1 MKQIVE
7 FINSNALYLCIILSV
22 ALHFLMLNR
31 RKKELKINSF
41 WIFMISILCNV
52 MCILA
57 SKLLYYLEYAISNNG
72 NLPRVIFD
80 TGFSFFG
87 TVYFAPIFY
96 ICVALILKLDV
107 KKVLDISTPAVL
119 ISSFCCRLNC
129 MFEGCCTGI
138 EILNTGINVPTREIE
153 LSCYLAIL
161 MLIIYKEKRNT
172 LKLRNSISNIFNN
185 IWSNSYDRR
194 TI

>member
-1 MKQIVE
+1 MEQIVE

-22 ALHFLMLNR
+22 VLHFLMLNR

-41 WIFMISILCNV
+41 WI
-52 MCILA
+52 
-57 SKLLYYLEYAISNNG
+57 
-72 NLPRVIFD
+72 
-80 TGFSFFG
+80 FSFFG

-119 ISSFCCRLNC
+119 ISAFCCRLNC

-138 EILNTGINVPTREIE
+138 EILNTGIKVPTREIE

-194 TI
+194 TF